1 MDEKLEVTCTTKC
14 TYTISFETKEEM
26 EEWLEERSTN
36 DMRLE
41 YETEDWSDGHKE
53 EYEHR

>member
-1 MDEKLEVTCTTKC
+1 MDENLEITCTTKC

-26 EEWLEERSTN
+26 EVWLEMRSTY

-41 YETEDWSDGHKE
+41 
-53 EYEHR
+53 

>member
-1 MDEKLEVTCTTKC
+1 MDEKLEVSCISKC

-26 EEWLEERSTN
+26 EQWLEERSTN
-36 DMRLE
+36 NMQLE
-41 YETEDWSDGHKE
+41 YEVEEWSDGQKE

>member
-1 MDEKLEVTCTTKC
+1 MDENLEITCTTKC

>member
-1 MDEKLEVTCTTKC
+1 
-14 TYTISFETKEEM
+14 M

-41 YETEDWSDGHKE
+41 YETEDWADGHKE

>member
-1 MDEKLEVTCTTKC
+1 MDEKLEVSCISKC

-36 DMRLE
+36 DMQLE
-41 YETEDWSDGHKE
+41 YETEEWSDGQKE